1 MFRRNWYNYIT
12 LKNQQ
17 GENAEIDPSKKTTP
31 NTVLMQ
37 AAALTAAPSVPA
49 ETVPAAE
56 TETVTAAPGETGTD
70 NATATEATAASDK
83 PDAAT
88 GDATEAKPEQEI
100 IPIIATPI
108 IEKYQN
114 PVARIYTSLGMFE
127 AEIYLDKMPIT
138 ASSFIDLVKD
148 KFYDGLHFHRVVKN
162 FMIQT
167 GCPYSKDPKNRR
179 AGTGGPPDQSGFTI
193 LSGEKKGT
201 KYVRSREGCIKDEF
215 VHRISNKCF
224 TLSMANAGPNSGGSQ
239 FFVNTVDNIELDFW
253 DRKSRSA
260 HAVFGKVTHGQ
271 SVVLKIGITPA
282 KEESP
287 ITPIR
292 LDKIVIRGQGI

>member
-1 MFRRNWYNYIT
+1 MS
-12 LKNQQ
+12 
-17 GENAEIDPSKKTTP
+17 AETDPPVVTDAVPTETP
-31 NTVLMQ
+31 V
-37 AAALTAAPSVPA
+37 PSVPA
-49 ETVPAAE
+49 TDTVPA
-56 TETVTAAPGETGTD
+56 TETVTETRAETAAPVE
-70 NATATEATAASDK
+70 TATETASAANDK
-83 PDAAT
+83 PDAVM
-88 GDATEAKPEQEI
+88 GDATEDKPAEQEI
-100 IPIIATPI
+100 IPIILTTI
-108 IEKYQN
+108 EEKYSN

-179 AGTGGPPDQSGFTI
+179 AGTGGPPDQSAFTI
-193 LSGEKKGT
+193 LSGEKKGS

-224 TLSMANAGPNSGGSQ
+224 TLSMANAGANSGGSQ

-282 KEESP
+282 KEETP